1 MESANAAAP
10 SRYEELDSLR
20 GAAAMMVVLN
30 HFFLSS
36 YSTGSTED
44 HVRLLADPLQN
55 GPAAV
60 VLFFLLSGFVLS
72 IPVWREKPQN
82 YRIFIMRRVCRIY
95 IPYLFA
101 LVLSVLACSLFVNRP
116 VHGLSE
122 WFYKTWTGPVQ
133 WGLVLK
139 HILFIGPSYNVR
151 EFNTAFWTLIIE
163 MRVSIIFPFF
173 LLLMRRLSLFGALML
188 CVISQIIGSVAET
201 HCPPLQIMGWT
212 SLFIAGAI
220 VAREVNRVPS
230 RLADIFSRRFVALSC
245 IALYLFA
252 NYLTKWLRGWE
263 SVARGLCI
271 AGALGTL
278 CAALYNRDLR
288 VLLHTRVLLFVGRIS
303 YSLYLLHATVLYIT
317 LHLFYGTLPKPLLF
331 LLYLAASIIA
341 AALSYSLVEVP
352 AMELGR
358 RLTSSRQRKPGI
370 ATSTPLSHESS
381 AKASVA

>member
-1 MESANAAAP
+1 
-10 SRYEELDSLR
+10 
-20 GAAAMMVVLN
+20 
-30 HFFLSS
+30 
-36 YSTGSTED
+36 
-44 HVRLLADPLQN
+44 
-55 GPAAV
+55 
-60 VLFFLLSGFVLS
+60 
-72 IPVWREKPQN
+72 
-82 YRIFIMRRVCRIY
+82 
-95 IPYLFA
+95 
-101 LVLSVLACSLFVNRP
+101 
-116 VHGLSE
+116 
-122 WFYKTWTGPVQ
+122 
-133 WGLVLK
+133 
-139 HILFIGPSYNVR
+139 
-151 EFNTAFWTLIIE
+151 
-163 MRVSIIFPFF
+163 
-173 LLLMRRLSLFGALML
+173 
-188 CVISQIIGSVAET
+188 
-201 HCPPLQIMGWT
+201 
-212 SLFIAGAI
+212 
-220 VAREVNRVPS
+220 
-230 RLADIFSRRFVALSC
+230 LADIFSRRFVALSC
-245 IALYLFA
+245 IALFLFA